1 MERNNLVLIGM
12 PGAGKS
18 TVGVILAKRIGFNFI
33 DTDLLIQTRQQQ
45 RLQQIIDR
53 QGAAQFRTI
62 EQQVLLDLHC
72 RQTVIATG
80 GSVVYSAAGME
91 ALQQIAQCIYLQ
103 VDQAQ
108 LQKRIANMGQR
119 GLVMAAGQSFAQLF
133 QERTPLY
140 EQYADWTLPCSE
152 LSAEEVAAQIERE
165 LTRRSFEQMAQPE

>member
-33 DTDLLIQTRQQQ
+33 DTDLLIQTGQQQ
-45 RLQQIIDR
+45 RLQQIINQ
-53 QGAAQFRTI
+53 QGVTQFSKI
-62 EQQVLLDLHC
+62 EEQVLLDLSC

-80 GSVVYSAAGME
+80 GSAVYSAAGMQ
-91 ALQQIAQCIYLQ
+91 ALQEMAQCFYLQ
-103 VDQAQ
+103 VDQAL

-119 GLVMAAGQSFAQLF
+119 GLVMTEGQSFAQLF
-133 QERTPLY
+133 EERTPLY
-140 EQYADWTLPCSE
+140 EKYADWSLPCSG
-152 LSAEEVAAQIERE
+152 LSAEEVAARIESE